1 MRNRK
6 VITDFIK
13 AFSCSY
19 AMTRNLGQ
27 SLGLAEDPLLLQAVL
42 GFGSGV
48 STMGDTCGAANGGC
62 VVLGCRFTD
71 LPDTAFYPLCA
82 EFFRRLEQR
91 RGTPDCGRV
100 HGGKHLANNL
110 RRAILTGKPLQCM
123 GILRQ
128 TADILKALQEEVAAG
143 NLPGEQ
149 NATGIADMVRH
160 FSENHFHCAYS
171 TIQALAGSQDKKN
184 EMMRAPSRGFC
195 GGIGFNGTLCG
206 AISGAV
212 LWLGLDEGVDLRSSG
227 YLNGMRTVWG
237 GLTVSDAVFADENRF
252 PAARVFQRC
261 RAVYQAVE
269 NRFGGA
275 HCRDILGLDIDTAAG
290 VRRYIT
296 ENKIEQC
303 RKVVEAVA
311 EIAIFR
317 KA

>member
-1 MRNRK
+1 MSNRQ

-19 AMTRNLGQ
+19 SMTRNLGLA
-27 SLGLAEDPLLLQAVL
+27 LGLPEDPLLLQAVL

-82 EFFRRLEQR
+82 DFFRRLEQR

-128 TADILKALQEEVAAG
+128 TAAILKALEKEVSAG
-143 NLPGEQ
+143 NLSGGHDAA
-149 NATGIADMVRH
+149 NIAEMVRH
-160 FSENHFHCAYS
+160 FSENNFHCGHS
-171 TIQALAGSQDKKN
+171 TIQSLGGSEDKKV

-212 LWLGLDEGVDLRSSG
+212 LWLGLAEGVDLRSSG

-237 GLTVSDAVFADENRF
+237 GLTVSDAVFTDENRF

-261 RAVYQAVE
+261 REVYQVVE
-269 NRFGGA
+269 KRFGGA
-275 HCRDILGLDIDTAAG
+275 HCSDILGLRLNTTDG
-290 VRRYIT
+290 VHRYIT
-296 ENKIEQC
+296 ENKLERC
-303 RKVVEAVA
+303 REVVETIVEVVTA
-311 EIAIFR
+311 
-317 KA
+317 KK